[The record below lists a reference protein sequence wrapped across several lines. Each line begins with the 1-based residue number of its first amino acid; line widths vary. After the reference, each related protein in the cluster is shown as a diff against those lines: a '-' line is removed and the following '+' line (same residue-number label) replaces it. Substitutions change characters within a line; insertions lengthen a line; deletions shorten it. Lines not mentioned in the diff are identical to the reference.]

1 MNDEELKQIDDALN
15 TKEAEAFAKNLA
27 SEAKKKKAR
36 KSPRKR
42 RSRQCSAGQC
52 KSKGMYTVIQVRATV
67 KEGEEGTI
75 TFTENSLIQPSC
87 YNHAKTMLRR
97 FQRIEVPHVQLHA
110 LV

>member
-1 MNDEELKQIDDALN
+1 MNDEELKQIDDALS
-15 TKEAEAFAKNLA
+15 TKEADAFAKNLA

-36 KSPRKR
+36 KSPKKR
-42 RSRQCSAGQC
+42 RYRQCSAGQC
-52 KSKGMYTVIQVRATV
+52 KSKGMYTVIQVKATV
-67 KEGEEGTI
+67 EDGTI